1 MIYPPAPDIWLF
13 EVLFR
18 QSQAAS
24 ALREEASVGTWSW
37 RDQGQPSHSPT
48 WSRLDA
54 VVGCRAFPRR
64 FGAPSRCLSAMPADQ
79 RLWINRAS
87 KGRPV

>member
-1 MIYPPAPDIWLF
+1 MIYPPAPDIWLC

-18 QSQAAS
+18 QSHGVS
-24 ALREEASVGTWSW
+24 ALREEAGVGTWSW
-37 RDQGQPSHSPT
+37 RDQGQPSLADQTS
-48 WSRLDA
+48 LDA

-79 RLWINRAS
+79 RIWINRAS
-87 KGRPV
+87 KDRSV